1 MKTIAIA
8 AGGYSSEYVISVQS
22 AAQVYNAID
31 KQKFKPFIVEITRND
46 WFVKLTENDI
56 TSVDKNDFSVIIND
70 EKIKFDCVFIAIHG
84 TPGEDGKLQSYFEML
99 NIPYTSCNSF
109 TSLLTFNKYATK
121 IYLEKAGILS
131 ANAVLVRGMQKVNA
145 NPMVKH
151 LGLPAF
157 VKPNNAGSSFGVTKV
172 KLEEQLQKAVEDA
185 LKEDKEVI
193 VEEFIEGTEVTCGIA
208 KLNNR
213 EIVLPLTEIVS
224 KKEFFDYEA
233 KYTPGM
239 SDEIT
244 PARID
249 EALTWQIQHL
259 SSRIYDLLDCKG
271 LVRVDFIIKKGEP
284 YFLEINT
291 VPGMSKNSIVPKM
304 IRISGMTET
313 EVYGMLIEETL
324 NNADFQK

>member
-1 MKTIAIA
+1 MKTIAIV
-8 AGGYSSEYVISVQS
+8 AGGYSSEYVISMQS
-22 AAQVYNAID
+22 AAQVLEALD
-31 KQKFKPFIVEITRND
+31 KKKYRPFIVEISKDKWVVNVAEGET
-46 WFVKLTENDI
+46 VP
-56 TSVDKNDFSVIIND
+56 VDRNDFSFVLGSTRVSFN
-70 EKIKFDCVFIAIHG
+70 CVFVAIHG

-131 ANAVLVRGMQKVNA
+131 ANAVLVHYKQKMNA
-145 NPMVKH
+145 HPMVRH

-172 KLEEQLQKAVEDA
+172 KLEEQLQMAVEGA
-185 LKEDKEVI
+185 LKEDHEVI

-208 KLNNR
+208 KL
-213 EIVLPLTEIVS
+213 EDQELVLPLTEIVS

-244 PARID
+244 PARVD
-249 EALTWQIQHL
+249 EKLTKQIQQL
-259 SSRIYDLLDCKG
+259 SSVIYDVLDCKG
-271 LVRVDFIIKKGEP
+271 LVRVDFIIRKGEP

-304 IRISGMTET
+304 IRAAGKTEG
-313 EVYGMLIEETL
+313 EVYGMLIEDAINRAIT
-324 NNADFQK
+324 

>member
-1 MKTIAIA
+1 MKTIAIV

-22 AAQVYNAID
+22 AAQVFDALN
-31 KQKFKPFIVEITRND
+31 KQKYLPYVVEIQQFK
-46 WFVKLTENDI
+46 WFVKIPGEEVDI
-56 TSVDKNDFSVIIND
+56 DKNDFSFTTKGGKVT
-70 EKIKFDCVFIAIHG
+70 FDCVFIAIHG

-131 ANAVLVRGMQKVNA
+131 ANAVLVRYKQKVNA
-145 NPMVKH
+145 HPMVKH

-172 KLEEQLQKAVEDA
+172 KLEEHLQKAVEDA
-185 LKEDKEVI
+185 LKEDHEVI

-208 KLNNR
+208 KLSDQ
-213 EIVLPLTEIVS
+213 ELILPLTEIVS

-249 EALTWQIQHL
+249 DKLTKQIQQL
-259 SSRIYDLLDCKG
+259 SSKIYDVLDCKG
-271 LVRVDFIIKKGEP
+271 LVRVDFIIRKGDP

-304 IRISGMTET
+304 IRTAEKTEG
-313 EVYGMLIEETL
+313 EVYGMLIEDAL
-324 NNADFQK
+324 RKKSS

>member
-1 MKTIAIA
+1 MLMKTIAIV

-22 AAQVYNAID
+22 AAQVFEALN
-31 KQKFKPFIVEITRND
+31 KQQYKPYIVEIKQAKWD
-46 WFVKLTENDI
+46 VKISGEDHSI
-56 TSVDKNDFSVIIND
+56 DKNDFSFTING
-70 EKIKFDCVFIAIHG
+70 EKVTFDCVFIAIHG

-121 IYLEKAGILS
+121 IYLEKAGVLS
-131 ANAVLVRGMQKVNA
+131 ANAVLVRYKQKVNA
-145 NPMVKH
+145 QPMVRH

-172 KLEEQLQKAVEDA
+172 KKEEQLQQAVEDA
-185 LKEDKEVI
+185 LKEDHEVI
-193 VEEFIEGTEVTCGIA
+193 VEEFIEGTEVTCAIA
-208 KLNNR
+208 KFRDNEL
-213 EIVLPLTEIVS
+213 ILPLTEIVS

-249 EALTWQIQHL
+249 DALTKLIQQL
-259 SSRIYDLLDCKG
+259 SSKIYDVLDCKG
-271 LVRVDFIIKKGEP
+271 LVRVDFIIRQGEP

-304 IRISGMTET
+304 IRTAEKKEG
-313 EVYGMLIEETL
+313 EVYGMLIEDAVK
-324 NNADFQK
+324 NRSS

>member
-1 MKTIAIA
+1 MKTIAIV
-8 AGGYSSEYVISVQS
+8 AGGYSSEYVISMQS
-22 AAQVYNAID
+22 AAQVFEALD
-31 KQKFKPFIVEITRND
+31 KQKYEPYIVEIQQTK
-46 WFVKLTENDI
+46 WFVNISGKEVGIDR
-56 TSVDKNDFSVIIND
+56 NDFSFSKGSN
-70 EKIKFDCVFIAIHG
+70 KITFDCVFMAIHG

-99 NIPYTSCNSF
+99 KIPYTSCSSF

-131 ANAVLVRGMQKVNA
+131 ANAVLVRYKQKVNA
-145 NPMVKH
+145 HPMVKH

-172 KLEEQLQKAVEDA
+172 KLGEQLQKAVEDA
-185 LKEDKEVI
+185 LIEDHEVI

-208 KLNNR
+208 KLKDKELNF
-213 EIVLPLTEIVS
+213 PLTEIVS

-249 EALTWQIQHL
+249 SKLTKQVQQL
-259 SSRIYDLLDCKG
+259 SSKIYDVLDCKG
-271 LVRVDFIIKKGEP
+271 LVRVDFIIRKGEP

-291 VPGMSKNSIVPKM
+291 VPGMSKNSIFPKM
-304 IRISGMTET
+304 IRTAEKTEG
-313 EVYGMLIEETL
+313 EVYGMLIEDAVNSGL
-324 NNADFQK
+324 